1 MADSGLSKFCA
12 FLLKLVRAENGFAL
26 MPFQYKLAK
35 RWLQMQNPT

>member
-12 FLLKLVRAENGFAL
+12 FLFTLVLAENGIAL

-35 RWLQMQNPT
+35 RYREL